1 MKRTKPQLTS
11 LALPLLVSLS
21 ATQAGATDLAN
32 SPLITAAPNAIPA
45 NIFYVLDDSGSM
57 AWDFL
62 PDHIGSYWG
71 GSSETSSSKQNACR
85 TTSTLPSRTSS
96 GSVGGNCCQG
106 ASTSSNSSAC
116 WTGSPPFGKAGHP
129 PFLASS
135 FNGMAYNPA
144 VRYLPPVDAS
154 GNSYPSQT
162 TWTAVRNDYY
172 QVQNTATINLTTQFP
187 DLAWC
192 TDSTYTDCLRNGNYV
207 LPGTVNG
214 KNYTT
219 AWITTASG
227 TGFIATGNPDAPVAS
242 SSAAP
247 LGPHYYVI
255 TPGEYCTT
263 SALRNCQA
271 TQNATYNVPAYVRW
285 CGSAADATAA
295 APATGNCQ
303 ATRTT
308 SFPYARYPTRFFTAG
323 TPGTAAQPATPA
335 SVSFTITMGNGCGT
349 VTTGSGKNKVTTTY
363 SASASRLT
371 VGGTDLFGGIATA
384 SETRASNLAS
394 DIAAQIN
401 AKTGTNGGYTASA
414 SSSTVTITAPVSAGN
429 LTSTASLTRVSSD
442 ASATCTFTPTT
453 TSAFSGYAAAT
464 AAVAGTPGTFPGGF
478 TRVDIVSGNTY
489 AKAATRTDCAGTS
502 CTYTEEMTNFAN
514 WWAYYHTRMQATKSG
529 ILRAFASVGGN
540 RRLGYMSID
549 NNTGSDFL
557 NLASFQ
563 NSTSPAST
571 QRTDWFNKITSARPN
586 SGTPLR
592 VSLAKA
598 GQMYAGKLTSINSG
612 TVNDPMQYACQRNYT
627 ILSTDGFWNDSSNP
641 KQLNGTT
648 DIGDQDGSLARPMLD
663 GSGTANTLS
672 DVAAYY
678 YNTDLRTPTAN
689 NCQSGNSGAGNRD
702 VCGTGQTYEKQNM
715 VTFTLGL
722 GISGY
727 MKFDPNYATQTS
739 GDYFAVKNGSA
750 ANLSADICS
759 WQSSGACNWPV
770 PIADTL
776 TAVDDLWH
784 AAVNGGGSYFSA
796 SDPSTFANGLISAL
810 NKIDAYEGA
819 GAAAATS
826 NPNVTT
832 SDNSIYLTGFTSGDW
847 TGEVTSRSIDVTTGN
862 LSSAAAAW
870 TAAGQ
875 LDGNTNRTIYMFSA
889 SASNKLKAFSWS
901 SMNATEQG
909 YFSLAAL
916 NTGSNALSQFCTS
929 NDPTCLSSA
938 AQTAAAGENLVNYL
952 AGDRS
957 NEGSITDMSKYFRAR
972 VHLLGDTVNAESVF
986 VGTASGYNYQD
997 AGYAAFKGS
1006 AGIANRQRMLYVGA
1020 NDGMLHAFNAD
1031 TGAEVWA
1038 FVPTAVLPN
1047 LPQLA
1052 DKQYANKHRYFVDA
1066 TPIVQDVFIGGHW
1079 RTILVGGL
1087 GGGGRAY
1094 YALDIT
1100 DPGNP
1105 SALWE
1110 YTDSNLGYTYG
1121 TPEIGKLADG
1131 TWAVFF
1137 GSGYNNVS
1145 PGDGVGRLYVLNAAD
1160 GTLVRTISTGT
1171 GSTSTPS
1178 GLAQVRAWLANG
1190 NLDNSVLRVYAG
1202 DTLGNVWRFD
1212 VNDDVGAPGYDAQL
1226 LASLRTA
1233 AGMGGVVQPITTRPE
1248 LYSVNGVAI
1257 VYIGT
1262 GRFLGQSDYNNTDT
1276 QSIYAIK
1283 DDLSAAA
1290 NHGNPRDASAH
1301 FVVQTLVDSTCP
1313 SGSAFCTA
1321 GSLVR
1326 NNGDPQPVDWTV
1338 NGGWYVDLP
1347 RSAERVNTDPQIV
1360 LGTLVVTS
1368 NVLTNSDP
1376 CQVGGF
1382 SFVNYFDA
1390 ATGHAVS
1397 NANGLVSVYL
1407 GDALSTRATAY
1418 SLPNGDVVGGFQL
1431 ANRKFVTKKVPLN
1444 STVQNTRR
1452 LSWRD
1457 LNTN

>member
-11 LALPLLVSLS
+11 LALSLLTSLAAS
-21 ATQAGATDLAN
+21 PAGATDLAN

-85 TTSTLPSRTSS
+85 TTTTLPSPTTS
-96 GSVGGNCCQG
+96 GSVGSNCCQG
-106 ASTSSNSSAC
+106 ASASSNSSAC
-116 WTGSPPFGKAGHP
+116 WTGSAPFSKAGHP
-129 PFLASS
+129 PFLAST

-144 VRYLPPVDAS
+144 VRYVPPIDAS

-172 QVQNTATINLTTQFP
+172 QVQNSNTINLTTQFP

-192 TDSTYTDCLRNGNYV
+192 TDTTYTDCLRNGNYV

-227 TGFIATGNPDAPVAS
+227 TGFIATGSPDAPVAS
-242 SSAAP
+242 ASAQS
-247 LGPHYYVI
+247 LGPHYYTI

-263 SALRNCQA
+263 SALRNCQTSQTA
-271 TQNATYNVPAYVRW
+271 AYNVPAYVRW
-285 CGSAADATAA
+285 CNSSASATAA
-295 APATGNCQ
+295 APTTGACQ

-308 SFPYARYPTRFFTAG
+308 AFPYARYPTRFFTAG
-323 TPGTAAQPATPA
+323 TAGTTGTTGTSA
-335 SVSFTITMGNGCGT
+335 SLTFTVSTNGCSNSKTAG
-349 VTTGSGKNKVTTTY
+349 VGS
-363 SASASRLT
+363 LT
-371 VGGTDLFGGIATA
+371 VNGTDLFGGTATA
-384 SETRASNLAS
+384 LANYS
-394 DIAAQIN
+394 GSTLAAAIRDRIN
-401 AKTGTNGGYTASA
+401 AKTATTLYSATAGGNNNNG
-414 SSSTVTITAPVSAGN
+414 TVTITAPLSAGN
-429 LTSTASLTRVSSD
+429 PGTATLSRATGSNSS
-442 ASATCTFTPTT
+442 CTFTPTT
-453 TSAFSGYAAAT
+453 TSAFSGYAAPV
-464 AAVAGTPGTFPGGF
+464 AAVPATPGSFPGSF

-502 CTYTEEMTNFAN
+502 CTYAEEMTNFAN

-529 ILRAFASVGGN
+529 ILRAFASVGSN

-557 NLASFQ
+557 NLANFQ
-563 NSTSPAST
+563 NSSSPAST

-598 GQMYAGKLTSINSG
+598 GQMYAGKLTSINGS

-641 KQLNGTT
+641 KQLNGST
-648 DIGDQDGSLARPMLD
+648 DIGDQDGALARPMLD
-663 GSGTANTLS
+663 GSSTANTLA

-678 YNTDLRTPTAN
+678 YNTDLRTSAAN
-689 NCQSGNSGAGNRD
+689 NCQSGSSGANNRD
-702 VCGTGQTYEKQNM
+702 VCGTGQPYEKQNM

-722 GISGY
+722 GISGF
-727 MKFDPNYATQTS
+727 MKFDPSYATQTS

-750 ANLSADICS
+750 ANPSADICS

-770 PIADTL
+770 PVADTL

-784 AAVNGGGSYFSA
+784 AAINGGGSYFSA
-796 SDPSTFANGLISAL
+796 SDPSTFATGLISAL
-810 NKIDAYEGA
+810 NRIDAAEGA

-826 NPNVTT
+826 NPNVTS
-832 SDNSIYLTGFTSGDW
+832 SDNAIYLTGFMSGDW
-847 TGEVTSRSIDVTTGN
+847 TGEVTARSIDVETGN
-862 LSSAAAAW
+862 LTSAAAAW

-875 LDGNTNRTIYMFSA
+875 LDRKTNRTLYMFSA
-889 SASNKLKAFSWS
+889 GASNKLKAFSWD
-901 SMNATEQG
+901 SMDATERA

-916 NTGSNALSQFCTS
+916 NTGSNALSQFCSS
-929 NDPTCLSSA
+929 NDSNCLSSA
-938 AQTAAAGENLVNYL
+938 DQASAAGENLVRYL

-957 NEGSITDMSKYFRAR
+957 NEGGITDMSKYFRAR
-972 VHLLGDTVNAESVF
+972 THLLGDTVNAESVF
-986 VGTASGYNYQD
+986 VGRASGYNYQD
-997 AGYAAFKGS
+997 SGYATFKGS
-1006 AGIANRQRMLYVGA
+1006 EAIANRQRMLYVGA

-1038 FVPTAVLPN
+1038 YVPTAVLPN

-1052 DKQYANKHRYFVDA
+1052 DKQYGGKHRYFVDA
-1066 TPIVQDVFIGGHW
+1066 TPIVQDVFIGGQW

-1100 DPGNP
+1100 DPANP

-1110 YTDSNLGYTYG
+1110 YTDTNLGYTYG
-1121 TPEIGKLADG
+1121 TPEIGKLVDG

-1137 GSGYNNVS
+1137 GSGYNNTS

-1160 GTLVRTISTGT
+1160 GTLIRTISTGA
-1171 GSTSTPS
+1171 GSTATPS

-1202 DTLGNVWRFD
+1202 DGLGNVWRFD
-1212 VNDDVGAPGYDAQL
+1212 VNGNIGAPGYDAQL

-1233 AGMGGVVQPITTRPE
+1233 AGMGGVAQPITTRPE
-1248 LYSVNGVAI
+1248 LYNVNGVAI
-1257 VYIGT
+1257 IYVGT
-1262 GRFLGQSDYNNTDT
+1262 GRFLGQSDYSNTDL

-1283 DDLSAAA
+1283 DDLSATA
-1290 NHGNPRDASAH
+1290 NLGNPRDASAH
-1301 FVVQTLVDSTCP
+1301 FVVQTLVDGECP
-1313 SGSAFCTA
+1313 TGSAFCTA

-1326 NNGDPQPVDWTV
+1326 NNGDPLPVDWTV

-1407 GDALSTRATAY
+1407 GNALSTRGTPY

-1431 ANRKFVTKKVPLN
+1431 ANGRFTTGKIPLN